1 MPIIEKNSNQSTNL
15 LPEHIGKRASNY
27 SKQLYPKEGS
37 SKVQSRSQCKREEK
51 NNRKNINK
59 IKSWFSEEIK
69 IHKPL
74 A

>member
-37 SKVQSRSQCKREEK
+37 SKV
-51 NNRKNINK
+51 
-59 IKSWFSEEIK
+59 
-69 IHKPL
+69 
-74 A
+74 